1 MALPSL
7 TVRVLARH
15 LGDKM
20 NATVRLDVAR
30 TLPTPP
36 LPCTLPQRNETER
49 CVRGS
54 EVIDRLV
61 DALLGVF
68 TLTAYEEQVA
78 HHMLFGR
85 SCEAIAWRLGI
96 RGTTVHKHMHRIY
109 AKTGACDRGELY
121 SIALRLA
128 AQGTDVRG
136 ERLAA

>member
-1 MALPSL
+1 
-7 TVRVLARH
+7 
-15 LGDKM
+15 M
-20 NATVRLDVAR
+20 NATVRLDAAR

-49 CVRGS
+49 CVRTS

-61 DALLGVF
+61 DALLDTYAM
-68 TLTAYEEQVA
+68 TLHEEQVI

-96 RGTTVHKHMHRIY
+96 RSTTVHKHMHRIY
-109 AKTGACDRGELY
+109 AKTSTRDRAELY
-121 SIALRLA
+121 AVALRLVVQRSDA
-128 AQGTDVRG
+128 GH

>member
-1 MALPSL
+1 
-7 TVRVLARH
+7 
-15 LGDKM
+15 M

-36 LPCTLPQRNETER
+36 LPCTLPQRNESER
-49 CVRGS
+49 CVRTS

-61 DALLGVF
+61 DALLRTF

-96 RGTTVHKHMHRIY
+96 RSTTVHKHMHRIY
-109 AKTGACDRGELY
+109 AKTGARERGELHAL
-121 SIALRLA
+121 ALRLA
-128 AQGTDVRG
+128 AQRSDAGR

>member
-1 MALPSL
+1 VALPSL
-7 TVRVLARH
+7 TVRALGGH
-15 LGDKM
+15 LGRTM

-49 CVRGS
+49 CVRS
-54 EVIDRLV
+54 SKVIDRLV

-85 SCEAIAWRLGI
+85 SCEAIAWRLGV
-96 RGTTVHKHMHRIY
+96 RSTTVHKHMHRIY
-109 AKTGACDRGELY
+109 AKTSARDRGELY
-121 SIALRLA
+121 AIALRLA
-128 AQGTDVRG
+128 AQRTDADH

>member
-1 MALPSL
+1 VALPSL

-15 LGDKM
+15 LGRTM

-49 CVRGS
+49 CARTS
-54 EVIDRLV
+54 EVIDRLG
-61 DALLGVF
+61 DALLQVF
-68 TLTAYEEQVA
+68 SLTIYEEQVV

-96 RGTTVHKHMHRIY
+96 RSTTVHKHMHRIY
-109 AKTGACDRGELY
+109 AKTGSRDRAELY
-121 SIALRLA
+121 AIALRLA
-128 AQGTDVRG
+128 AQRSDAGH